1 MASRMAVVQRLVK
14 KNQPTNRPT
23 NQNSKELFQCKHE
36 LNSKV
41 LAGLSHWAL
50 GLGGELGG
58 VTEEIWGP
66 QNEAPPHPTMDPI
79 PHDDPKWR

>member
-1 MASRMAVVQRLVK
+1 MVASRTAVVQRLVK
-14 KNQPTNRPT
+14 KTNQPT

-41 LAGLSHWAL
+41 LAGLSHWEL
-50 GLGGELGG
+50 GLGGELG

-66 QNEAPPHPTMDPI
+66 QKEAPSHPTMDPI